1 MTKHYIRKNFV
12 FALVISAC
20 LSHSAWAAVAGQ
32 FQFVTGDVSI
42 VSTDGTKRQAIKG
55 GEIKE
60 QESIISGKTGSAQLR
75 MIDSGIIA
83 VRPETTLRID
93 EYKFA
98 GKADGNE
105 RGFFSLLKGG
115 FRSITGLIGRLNKD
129 NYSIRT
135 PAATI
140 GIRGTDHETIH
151 LVAALP
157 NLPEGTYNKVNTG
170 ATVIN
175 GTLVGANQAAYTPN
189 LGTPAA
195 ILPQIPTIFEAPKSN
210 PPGQGEKKP
219 QNDGGKPDGKPQEK
233 GEKKQEPG
241 QKPAPDEKKVGSGQ
255 PPVNG
260 QPMPPPA
267 PAADGT
273 PPPVNAGTQP
283 PPPGSGA
290 LPPPPP
296 GGSTLLP
303 PPPPPGGVTLLPPPP
318 PPTNLI
324 GNNLLPPPPPPT
336 QNLVTGTTGSS
347 ALTSGSGTVLAPI
360 GTGVVGG
367 DISTRN
373 IFNGTTNITAPAAGG
388 GGIVVE
394 GPDQTIM
401 LDSNTRF
408 PVLIAEQ
415 GANGGMKYSSGT
427 AQKIDGG
434 QMLIGGAMV
443 KWGRYV
449 GPDQFVDPQ
458 GTRDPITMSL
468 IFTEQ
473 AMKFLGAKNYF
484 QSNSHNFSFV
494 PGAGSIVDNT
504 GSTYAAT
511 GNLSVTA
518 STTPLVSLIINAN
531 NGVKNWNLN
540 YNGTLQ
546 QFYQNSCTTP
556 PCGLPLMPTSTLAGA
571 SLIKGEAGG
580 IFIGTDALGAITTYN
595 ANAYD
600 ASGAFIG
607 ALQGTSVFKR

>member
-1 MTKHYIRKNFV
+1 MTKHNIQKNFV

-20 LSHSAWAAVAGQ
+20 LPHSAWAAVAGQ

-42 VSTDGTKRQAIKG
+42 VGTDGAKRQAIKG
-55 GEIKE
+55 GEINE

-93 EYKFA
+93 EYKFT
-98 GKADGNE
+98 GKEDGKE

-115 FRSITGLIGRLNKD
+115 FRSITGLIGKMNKD

-151 LVAALP
+151 LAAALP

-170 ATVIN
+170 GTVIN
-175 GTLVGANQAAYTPN
+175 GTLVGVNQAAYTPN
-189 LGTPAA
+189 MGTPAA
-195 ILPQIPTIFEAPKSN
+195 ILPQIPTIFEAPKGN

-219 QNDGGKPDGKPQEK
+219 QSDGGKPGSKPQEK
-233 GEKKQEPG
+233 GEKKQELG
-241 QKPAPDEKKVGSGQ
+241 QKPA
-255 PPVNG
+255 NG

-283 PPPGSGA
+283 
-290 LPPPPP
+290 PPPPP

-318 PPTNLI
+318 PPT
-324 GNNLLPPPPPPT
+324 
-336 QNLVTGTTGSS
+336 QNLVTGTTGST
-347 ALTSGSGTVLAPI
+347 ALTSGSGTVLASI
-360 GTGVVGG
+360 GTGGVGG
-367 DISTRN
+367 DISIRN
-373 IFNGTTNITAPAAGG
+373 IFNGTVNITAPAAGG
-388 GGIVVE
+388 GSIVVE

-415 GANGGMKYSSGT
+415 GPNGGMKYSSGT

-434 QMLIGGAMV
+434 EMLIGGAMV

-473 AMKFLGAKNYF
+473 AMKFIQAMNYF
-484 QSNSHNFSFV
+484 QSNSHNFSLV
-494 PGAGSIVDNT
+494 QGAGSIVDNT
-504 GSTYAAT
+504 GSTYNAT

-518 STTPLVSLIINAN
+518 STTMPLVSLTINAN
-531 NGVKNWNLN
+531 DANNAAKTWNLN
-540 YNGTLQ
+540 YSGTLQ
-546 QFYQNSCTTP
+546 QFHQNSCTTP
-556 PCGLPLMPTSTLAGA
+556 PCGLPLMPNSTLAGA

-580 IFIGTDALGAITTYN
+580 IFIGPNALGAITSYS

>member
-1 MTKHYIRKNFV
+1 MTKHYIQKNFV

-20 LSHSAWAAVAGQ
+20 LSHPAWAAVAGR

-42 VSTDGTKRQAIKG
+42 VGTDGTKRQAIKG
-55 GEIKE
+55 GEINE

-93 EYKFA
+93 EYQFT
-98 GKADGNE
+98 GKEDGKE

-115 FRSITGLIGRLNKD
+115 FRSITGLIGRMNKD

-151 LVAALP
+151 LAAALP

-175 GTLVGANQAAYTPN
+175 GTLVGVNQAAYTPN
-189 LGTPAA
+189 MGTPAA
-195 ILPQIPTIFEAPKSN
+195 ILPQIPTIFEAPKGN
-210 PPGQGEKKP
+210 PPGHGEKKP
-219 QNDGGKPDGKPQEK
+219 QSDGGKLGNKPQEK
-233 GEKKQEPG
+233 GEKKLEPG
-241 QKPAPDEKKVGSGQ
+241 QK
-255 PPVNG
+255 PVNG

-267 PAADGT
+267 PPADGT
-273 PPPVNAGTQP
+273 PPPVNTGTQP
-283 PPPGSGA
+283 
-290 LPPPPP
+290 PPPPP
-296 GGSTLLP
+296 GGSTLL
-303 PPPPPGGVTLLPPPP
+303 PPPPGGVTLLPPPP

-336 QNLVTGTTGSS
+336 QNLVTGTTGST

-360 GTGVVGG
+360 GTGGVGG
-367 DISTRN
+367 DISIRN
-373 IFNGTTNITAPAAGG
+373 IFNGTVNITAPAAGG
-388 GGIVVE
+388 GSIVVE

-408 PVLIAEQ
+408 PVLVSEQ
-415 GANGGMKYSSGT
+415 GPNGGMKYSSGT

-449 GPDQFVDPQ
+449 GPDQFIDPQ

-473 AMKFLGAKNYF
+473 AMKFIDAKNYF

-511 GNLSVTA
+511 GNLSVTG
-518 STTPLVSLIINAN
+518 TTLLLVSLTINASN
-531 NGVKNWNLN
+531 AVRTWNLN

-556 PCGLPLMPTSTLAGA
+556 PCGLPLTTASLTGA

-580 IFIGTDALGAITTYN
+580 IFIGSNALGAITTYS

-600 ASGAFIG
+600 ASGAFVG